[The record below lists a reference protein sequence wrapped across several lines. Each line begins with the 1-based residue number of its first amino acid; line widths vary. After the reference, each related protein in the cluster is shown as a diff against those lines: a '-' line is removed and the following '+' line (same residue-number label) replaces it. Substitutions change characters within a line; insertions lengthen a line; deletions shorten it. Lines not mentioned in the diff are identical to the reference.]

1 MNKFNKLTFH
11 ITSGG
16 ALTGMLQVPGDKSM
30 SHRAIMLG
38 AIAEGVTEI
47 SGFLEGEDCLATLSA
62 FKQMGV
68 NITKYGVG
76 EVRIEGVGLHGLK
89 IPDCPLDLGN
99 SGTSMRL
106 LTGLLAGQ
114 KFPTTLI
121 GDVSLSKRPMR
132 RVTEPLKLM
141 GANIYTTEQGTAPL
155 QIYPV
160 KNLNSIHYQLP
171 VASAQIK
178 SCLLLAGLY
187 ADGTTCVQEP
197 APSRD
202 HTERMLSSFGYEVTP
217 NETGVCVTGGGR
229 LLGRSIVVP
238 SDISSAAFFLVGA
251 SIAPESDL
259 ILTQVGM
266 NPTRIGVIEILKR
279 MGANIEILAPREI
292 GGEPVA
298 DLRVRSAKLRGIHIP
313 EALVPLAIDE
323 FPAIFIAAACAEGE
337 TVLSGAAEL
346 RVKESDR
353 IQVMADGL
361 IHLGILAQPLPDG
374 IRIHGGQLNGGTI
387 NSHGDHRIAMAFAM
401 AGLRAGGNIVI
412 EDCANV
418 NTSFPG
424 FVELAANVGLK
435 ICANSGI

>member
-1 MNKFNKLTFH
+1 MNTLNKLTFH

-16 ALTGMLQVPGDKSM
+16 GLTGILQVPGDKSM

-38 AIAEGVTEI
+38 AIADGVTEI

-62 FKQMGV
+62 FQQMGV

-76 EVRIEGVGLHGLK
+76 EVRIEGVGLHGLNR
-89 IPDCPLDLGN
+89 PAYPLDLGN
-99 SGTSMRL
+99 SGTSIRL
-106 LTGLLAGQ
+106 LAGLLAGQ

-121 GDVSLSKRPMR
+121 GDASLSKRPMR

-141 GANIYTTEQGTAPL
+141 GANICTTEQGTAPL
-155 QIYPV
+155 QISSV
-160 KNLNSIHYQLP
+160 KSLNSINYQLP

-187 ADGTTCVQEP
+187 AQGTTCVQEST
-197 APSRD
+197 ASRD
-202 HTERMLSSFGYEVTP
+202 HTERMLRSFGYEVTH

-229 LLGRSIVVP
+229 LVGRSIVVP

-251 SIAPESDL
+251 SIAPGSDL
-259 ILTQVGM
+259 ILTQVGI
-266 NPTRIGVIEILKR
+266 NPTRIGVIEILKK

-298 DLRVRSAKLRGIHIP
+298 DMRVRSAKLRGIHIP
-313 EALVPLAIDE
+313 EDLVPLAIDE

-337 TVLSGAAEL
+337 TILSGAAEL

-361 IHLGILAQPLPDG
+361 INLGILAQPLPDG
-374 IRIHGGQLNGGTI
+374 MRIHGGRLNGGTI

-401 AGLRAGGNIVI
+401 AGLRAGGDIVI

-418 NTSFPG
+418 NTSFPK
-424 FVELAANVGLK
+424 FIDLATSVGLK
-435 ICANSGI
+435 IKDI